1 MTLMTSSRMLSRVEH
16 ALPRMSSRRCWSISA
31 GCVVM
36 MPVLVTEAVVERLLM
51 FYPMRPAGGHESD
64 LVGDGQFVELLNSV
78 LPVAPVN
85 FAEFVGLVNAV
96 RFMEYVNFA
105 ELVEGRQG

>member
-1 MTLMTSSRMLSRVEH
+1 MPGLVVSGTDLLRLVVSGTDLLRLEFNEGCTFAKV
-16 ALPRMSSRRCWSISA
+16 A
-31 GCVVM
+31 GYVN
-36 MPVLVTEAVVERLLM
+36 PV
-51 FYPMRPAGGHESD
+51 
-64 LVGDGQFVELLNSV
+64 QFVELLNSV

>member
-1 MTLMTSSRMLSRVEH
+1 MRGLVARWRLSSPSSRGLHFCEGLEFNEGCTFAKV
-16 ALPRMSSRRCWSISA
+16 A
-31 GCVVM
+31 GYVN
-36 MPVLVTEAVVERLLM
+36 PV
-51 FYPMRPAGGHESD
+51 
-64 LVGDGQFVELLNSV
+64 QFVELLNSV